1 MKNNTKTSLFI
12 SFFAM
17 SFAFSANSI
26 AQSIDI
32 SNTQS
37 VTITAKRLS
46 AEEKHRYD
54 QEQAN
59 HSVQKVIISAKR
71 LSQDEKA
78 AFDKSVSK

>member
-12 SFFAM
+12 SFIAM
-17 SFAFSANSI
+17 SFAFSGTSI
-26 AQSIDI
+26 AQNIDI

-71 LSQDEKA
+71 LSQDEKSA
-78 AFDKSVSK
+78 YDRSVSK

>member
-1 MKNNTKTSLFI
+1 MKHNTKTNLVI
-12 SFFAM
+12 SFIVM
-17 SFAFSANSI
+17 SFAFSANSS
-26 AQSIDI
+26 AQNIDV

>member
-1 MKNNTKTSLFI
+1 MKRNTKTSLFI
-12 SFFAM
+12 SLIAM

-37 VTITAKRLS
+37 VTIKAKRLS
-46 AEEKHRYD
+46 ADEKHSYD

-71 LSQDEKA
+71 LSQDEKSA
-78 AFDKSVSK
+78 YDRSVSK